1 VRETRD
7 WAGISFDRVAPGA
20 HISQVTLSINVYD
33 APCYRLGLTAETT
46 VE

>member
-7 WAGISFDRVAPGA
+7 WAGISFHRVAPGA

-33 APCYRLGLTAETT
+33 ASLLPSWLDG
-46 VE
+46 